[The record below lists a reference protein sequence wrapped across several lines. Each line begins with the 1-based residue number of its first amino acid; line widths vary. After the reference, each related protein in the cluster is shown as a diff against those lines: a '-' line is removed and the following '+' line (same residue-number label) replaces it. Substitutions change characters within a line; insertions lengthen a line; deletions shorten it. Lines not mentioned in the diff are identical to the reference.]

1 MKYEINFLPARY
13 GDCIWIEYGT
23 LESTKYIL
31 IDGGTSGTKKHI
43 KEILEDLPKEKRI
56 IELLVVTHI
65 DRDHIGG
72 ILSLLEEK
80 DLPCEIK
87 SIWFNGWMHLHNN
100 SSVEPFGAVQGER
113 LTAAI
118 LKHKIL
124 WNSHFQG
131 GPVVVTQDEPLP
143 KIVLDGGMEIILLS
157 PKKEHL
163 IALRG
168 SWESDVRDAG
178 LDPGFGAPV
187 IVNTGRAQSFGIP
200 VIPDVNKLIT
210 EKFYEDTAVANGSS
224 IAFIAKFGGKTAL
237 LAADSFP
244 GVISRS
250 LERLEEDVPL
260 DLVKISHHGSKGNT
274 SPELIQQLN
283 CSHFVISTSGTV
295 NHHPDAV
302 TIARLITLK
311 DKPKIIFNYKSN
323 DNKVWELKDLQQK
336 FGYTTQYPSS
346 EGVSV
351 NLFEKPD

>member
-13 GDCIWIEYGT
+13 GDCLWIEYGA
-23 LESTKYIL
+23 LENTKYIL
-31 IDGGTSGTKKHI
+31 IDGGTGGTKKDI
-43 KEILEDLPKEKRI
+43 KEVLKDVPKEKRI

-65 DRDHIGG
+65 DRDHIEG
-72 ILSLLEEK
+72 ILSLLEEE

-87 SIWFNGWMHLHNN
+87 SIWFNGWMHLQNN
-100 SSVEPFGAVQGER
+100 PSVEPFGAVQGER

-118 LKHKIL
+118 LKHKL
-124 WNSHFQG
+124 PWNSHFQG
-131 GPVVVTQDEPLP
+131 GPVVVPQGGPLP
-143 KIVLDGGMEIILLS
+143 KIILDGGMEIILLS
-157 PKKEHL
+157 PMKEHL
-163 IALRG
+163 TALRG

-187 IVNTGRAQSFGIP
+187 IPNTGRAQSFGIP

-224 IAFIAKFGGKTAL
+224 IAFIAKFGGKAAL
-237 LAADSFP
+237 LAGDSFP

-250 LERLEEDVPL
+250 LERLEADLPL

-274 SPELIQQLN
+274 SPDLIQKLD

-295 NHHPDAV
+295 FHHPDAV

-311 DKPKIIFNYKSN
+311 DNPKIIFNYKSN

-346 EGVSV
+346 EGVNV
-351 NLFEKPD
+351 NLFEKLD